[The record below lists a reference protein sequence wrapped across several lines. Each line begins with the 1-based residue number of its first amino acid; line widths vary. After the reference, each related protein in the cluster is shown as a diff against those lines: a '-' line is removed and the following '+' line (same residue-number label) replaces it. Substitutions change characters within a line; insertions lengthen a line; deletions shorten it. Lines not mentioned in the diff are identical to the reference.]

1 MDLKYLIGLDI
12 GTSSVKGV
20 LVREDGS
27 EMKTGKVGFAYTR
40 GEDGGVEIGAQAYM
54 AACCSLLKRL
64 AEAVP
69 EGGTLRG
76 LSAASAS
83 GNLLLLDENGQPSTP
98 IFNWQDGR
106 VNEEARE
113 VLGGLDAEALYERTG
128 WPFDFKTFPLAM
140 LCWIKRRRPEL
151 LERCS
156 KVCMST
162 EYLYY
167 RLTGRWGISTSAGS
181 PFYLIDQQSGTY
193 IRELL
198 ALFGLREEQL
208 PRIGRAGDIVGTV
221 TAAGAAESGIPAG
234 TPVVLGT
241 FDHPSAA
248 RGAGILEEGQM
259 LLSCGTSWVGVFP
272 LRERQK
278 AVAARMIV
286 DPFLEQV
293 GCWGGMV
300 SVPSISDRINGMIR
314 RYIDDSDDRFEVFAA
329 EAAKSSLGAG
339 GLTIRLLE
347 EPDDEE
353 IRRFPKRHIA
363 RAIMEGTVSLL
374 AEKLGG
380 LREKGIAARS
390 AVMVGGPSESP
401 LWTRVIEEMTGL
413 SVRVMDGPGT
423 FAGALG
429 AAMMA
434 GIAAGLYRD
443 EAEAFAALRSNQ
455 GGKADVSA
463 AYDRV

>member
-1 MDLKYLIGLDI
+1 MKYLIGLDI

-20 LVREDGS
+20 LVSEDGT
-27 EMKTGKVGFAYTR
+27 EWKTDKAEFTYTYR
-40 GEDGGVEIGAQAYM
+40 ENGGVEIDAEDYM
-54 AACCSLLKRL
+54 TACSSLLRRL
-64 AEAVP
+64 AKAVP

-76 LSAASAS
+76 ISAASAS
-83 GNLLLLDENGQPSTP
+83 GNLLLLDENGRPSTP

-106 VNEEARE
+106 VNEEARD
-113 VLGGLDAEALYERTG
+113 VLEEMDAGWLYEKSG
-128 WPFDFKTFPLAM
+128 WPFDYKTFPLAM
-140 LCWIKRRRPEL
+140 LCWIKCHRPEL
-151 LERCS
+151 LKRCS

-198 ALFGLREEQL
+198 DLFGLREEQL
-208 PRIGRAGDIVGTV
+208 PRIGRAGDIVGTL
-221 TAAGAAESGIPAG
+221 TAEGEAESGIPTG

-248 RGAGILEEGQM
+248 RGAGVLEEGQM
-259 LLSCGTSWVGVFP
+259 LLSCGTSWVGFFP
-272 LRERQK
+272 LRERRK
-278 AVAARMIV
+278 ALAARMIV
-286 DPFLEQV
+286 DPFLAPA
-293 GCWGGMV
+293 GCFGGMV

-329 EAAKSSLGAG
+329 EAAKSRFGAG
-339 GLTIRLLE
+339 GLAIRLLE
-347 EPDDEE
+347 EPDDEA

-363 RAIMEGTVSLL
+363 RAIMEGTVRLL
-374 AEKLGG
+374 AEKLEG
-380 LREKGIAARS
+380 LKENGITARS
-390 AVMVGGPSESP
+390 AVMVGGPSECP
-401 LWTRVIEEMTGL
+401 LWARVIEEMTGL
-413 SVRVMDGPGT
+413 SVRVVDGPGAY
-423 FAGALG
+423 AGALG

-434 GIAAGLYRD
+434 GIAAGLYRN
-443 EAEAFAALRSNQ
+443 EAAAFAALRSNQ